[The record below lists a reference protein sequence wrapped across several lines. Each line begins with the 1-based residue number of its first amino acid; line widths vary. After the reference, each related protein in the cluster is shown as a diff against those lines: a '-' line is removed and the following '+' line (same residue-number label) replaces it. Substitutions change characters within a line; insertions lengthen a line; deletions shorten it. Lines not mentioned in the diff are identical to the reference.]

1 MTLTKADIVK
11 RVREKVRF
19 KNRHK
24 SQQIFL
30 FPEMDCIFLSRSRAT
45 DIVNSMI
52 EKIKEALAE
61 GEDVSISRFG
71 KFQTKFRWARKGRNP
86 RTGEALMLPSS
97 RTVKFRVSAKLK
109 EKINAFDSDLRT
121 HDT

>member
-11 RVREKVRF
+11 RVTEEVRF
-19 KNRHK
+19 KNRRK

-30 FPEMDCIFLSRSRAT
+30 FPEMDCIFLSKSRAT
-45 DIVNSMI
+45 DIVNSLF
-52 EKIKEALAE
+52 EKIKESLGK

-71 KFQTKFRWARKGRNP
+71 KFQTKFRWGRKGRNP
-86 RTGEALMLPSS
+86 RTGEAIIIPSS
-97 RTVKFRVSAKLK
+97 RTVKFRTSPKLR
-109 EKINAFDSDLRT
+109 EKINAFDADLSN